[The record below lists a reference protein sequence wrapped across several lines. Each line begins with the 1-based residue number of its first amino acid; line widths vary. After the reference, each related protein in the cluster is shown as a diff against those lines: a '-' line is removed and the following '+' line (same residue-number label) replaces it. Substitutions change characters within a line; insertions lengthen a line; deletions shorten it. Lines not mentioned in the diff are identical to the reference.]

1 MNSIG
6 YIGHIRRSTLLLITR
21 ILLSEVFINSI
32 YFFPR
37 LLKVYLNNMISSD
50 SLFVLNQASIV
61 LYLVVL
67 FVQIVFITYI
77 VLEWSNNTYLIRDN
91 EIIHRRGVFN
101 LKEDTY
107 SLRNVEAL
115 TLEQGFIGKIFNF
128 GTIHFYSPV
137 LKQEYYIENVSAP
150 SSIKSF
156 IEENIKNSKNSK
168 KSQMIIPKK

>member
-115 TLEQGFIGKIFNF
+115 TLEQGFR
-128 GTIHFYSPV
+128 
-137 LKQEYYIENVSAP
+137 
-150 SSIKSF
+150 
-156 IEENIKNSKNSK
+156 
-168 KSQMIIPKK
+168 